1 VSTNYAV
8 LACQEFPK
16 CQGSWWPSM
25 DFDHGFTFLRELG
38 EGKDGGYLPFAAL
51 TAIHYVHRLG
61 AYVVLAGMAWFAWSL
76 RASGDP
82 VLRSWSL
89 GVALIALW
97 QLASGLSNVV
107 LGWPLVGAVAHTA
120 GAAAWAVLLAMLLT
134 RARQERAAEAPLAPR
149 RQSLQTA
156 P

>member
-1 VSTNYAV
+1 
-8 LACQEFPK
+8 
-16 CQGSWWPSM
+16 M
-25 DFDHGFTFLRELG
+25 DFEHGFTLLRELG

-61 AYVVLAGMAWFAWSL
+61 AYVVLAGMALFAWRL

-82 VLRSWSL
+82 ALRSWAL
-89 GVALIALW
+89 GVAGIALW

-107 LGWPLVGAVAHTA
+107 LGWPLFGAVAHTA

-134 RARQERAAEAPLAPR
+134 RARQAQPAGSSLAPR